1 MPALRTRPTGAPTM
15 KLANVLTAFLVCAP
29 VTLAIV
35 APPSVAQA
43 ADGAAVLKKLD
54 QDAQAFDDVSY
65 VSTME
70 IWKGGSM
77 KKTLQFDM
85 VMKGL
90 DKQFISFTAPGDV
103 AGMKILMVGDSL
115 WMYSP
120 EFQKVRMIAAHAQS
134 QGFLGSEFTPED
146 MVMTGMAK
154 HFDADITGQS
164 GNDTILTL
172 TPKADFQTS
181 WSKLELT
188 IDKTKGG
195 VTKIVYFDGSGTA
208 VREQI
213 RGGWAKVEGKSMP
226 TEIRMKNLKTN
237 AETVVKLSDIKVN
250 QGVGDDLF
258 SKRTLLR

>member
-1 MPALRTRPTGAPTM
+1 M
-15 KLANVLTAFLVCAP
+15 KLSTFLSAFLVCTP
-29 VTLAIV
+29 VAVAVL

-43 ADGAAVLKKLD
+43 ADGAAVLAKLD
-54 QDAQAFDDVSY
+54 RDAQVFKDMSY

-70 IWKGGSM
+70 IWKSGAK

-85 VMKGL
+85 TMKGL

-103 AGMKILMVGDSL
+103 AGMKILMVGESI

-120 EFQKVRMIAAHAQS
+120 EFAKVRMIAAHAQS

-146 MVMTGMAK
+146 MIMTGLAK

-164 GNDTILTL
+164 GNETTLTL
-172 TPKADFQTS
+172 KPKADFQTS

-195 VTKIVYFDGSGTA
+195 VTKIVYFDGSGVA

-213 RGGWAKVEGKSMP
+213 RAGWAKIEGHSMP

-250 QGVGDDLF
+250 QGVSDDLF

>member
-1 MPALRTRPTGAPTM
+1 M
-15 KLANVLTAFLVCAP
+15 KLSTFLSAFLVCTP
-29 VTLAIV
+29 VAVAVL

-43 ADGAAVLKKLD
+43 ADGAAVLAKLD
-54 QDAQAFDDVSY
+54 KDAQVFKDMSY

-70 IWKGGSM
+70 IWKGGAK

-85 VMKGL
+85 TMMGL
-90 DKQFISFTAPGDV
+90 DHQLISFTAPGDV
-103 AGMKILMVGDSL
+103 AGMKILMVGASL

-120 EFQKVRMIAAHAQS
+120 EFAKVRMIAAHAQS

-146 MVMTGMAK
+146 MVMTGLAS
-154 HFDADITGQS
+154 HFDADISGQS
-164 GNDTILTL
+164 GNETTLTL
-172 TPKADFQTS
+172 KPKADFQSS

-195 VTKIVYFDGSGTA
+195 VTKIVYFDSSGTA
-208 VREQI
+208 VREQV
-213 RGGWAKVEGKSMP
+213 RGGWAKVEGHSMP

-250 QGVGDDLF
+250 QGVSPDLF

>member
-1 MPALRTRPTGAPTM
+1 M
-15 KLANVLTAFLVCAP
+15 KLANVFTAFLVCAP
-29 VTLAIV
+29 LTLAFL
-35 APPSVAQA
+35 APVSVAQA
-43 ADGAAVLKKLD
+43 ADGSAVLKKLD
-54 QDAQAFDDVSY
+54 QDAQAFADVSY

-70 IWKGGSM
+70 IWKGGSK

-146 MVMTGMAK
+146 MVMTGLAS
-154 HFDADITGQS
+154 HFDAEIGGKTGTETS
-164 GNDTILTL
+164 LTL
-172 TPKADFQTS
+172 TPKADFKTS
-181 WSKLELT
+181 WSKLEVV
-188 IDKTKGG
+188 IDSSKGG
-195 VTKIVYFDGSGTA
+195 VTKITYYDGSGNA
-208 VREQI
+208 VREQS
-213 RGGWAKVEGKSMP
+213 RGGWAKISGKPMP
-226 TEIRMKNLKTN
+226 TEITMKNLKTN
-237 AETVVKLSDIKVN
+237 AETRIKLSDIKVN
-250 QGVGDDLF
+250 QGVEDDLF

>member
-1 MPALRTRPTGAPTM
+1 M
-15 KLANVLTAFLVCAP
+15 KLSTFLSAFLVCTP
-29 VTLAIV
+29 VAV
-35 APPSVAQA
+35 AVFAPPSVAQA
-43 ADGAAVLKKLD
+43 ADGAAVLAKLD
-54 QDAQAFDDVSY
+54 RDAQVFRDMSY

-70 IWKGGSM
+70 IWKSGSK

-85 VMKGL
+85 TMKGL

-120 EFQKVRMIAAHAQS
+120 EFAKVRMIAAHAQS

-146 MVMTGMAK
+146 MIMTGLANK
-154 HFDADITGQS
+154 FDAEITGQA
-164 GNDTILTL
+164 GNETTLTL
-172 TPKADFQTS
+172 TPKATFQTS

-195 VTKIVYFDGSGTA
+195 VTKIVYFDGSGAA

-213 RGGWAKVEGKSMP
+213 RGGWAKVEGQSMP

-250 QGVGDDLF
+250 HGVSDDLF
-258 SKRTLLR
+258 SKRPLLR

>member
-1 MPALRTRPTGAPTM
+1 M

-29 VTLAIV
+29 VTLAVV
-35 APPSVAQA
+35 APSSTAQA
-43 ADGAAVLKKLD
+43 ASGAAVLKKLD
-54 QDAQAFDDVSY
+54 KDAQAFDDVTY

-70 IWKGGSM
+70 IWKNGSK

-146 MVMTGMAK
+146 MVMTGLAK
-154 HFDADITGQS
+154 HFDAEIGGKKGTE
-164 GNDTILTL
+164 TTLTL
-172 TPKADFQTS
+172 TPKADFES
-181 WSKLELT
+181 SYSKLEIV
-188 IDKTKGG
+188 IDSSKGG
-195 VTKIVYFDGSGTA
+195 VTKITYFDGSDTA
-208 VREQI
+208 VRQQS
-213 RGGWAKVEGKSMP
+213 RGAWAKISGKSMP
-226 TEIRMKNLKTN
+226 TEIKMKNLKTG
-237 AETVVKLSDIKVN
+237 AETVIHLSDIKVN
-250 QGVGDDLF
+250 QGVEDGLF

>member
-1 MPALRTRPTGAPTM
+1 M
-15 KLANVLTAFLVCAP
+15 KLSTILSAFLVCTP
-29 VTLAIV
+29 VALAV
-35 APPSVAQA
+35 FAPPSVAQA
-43 ADGAAVLKKLD
+43 ADGSAVLAKLD
-54 QDAQAFDDVSY
+54 KDAQAFSDMSY

-70 IWKGGSM
+70 IWKSGS
-77 KKTLQFDM
+77 KKTTLQFDM

-90 DKQFISFTAPGDV
+90 DKQLISFTAPGDV
-103 AGMKILMVGDSL
+103 AGMKILMVGESI

-120 EFQKVRMIAAHAQS
+120 EFAKVRMIAAHAQS

-146 MVMTGMAK
+146 MVMTGLAK
-154 HFDADITGQS
+154 HFDAEITGQS

-172 TPKADFQTS
+172 KPKPEFQTS

-208 VREQI
+208 VREQL
-213 RGGWAKVEGKSMP
+213 RAGWAKVEGKSMP

-237 AETVVKLSDIKVN
+237 AETIVKLSGIKVN
-250 QGVGDDLF
+250 QGVEDDLF

>member
-1 MPALRTRPTGAPTM
+1 M
-15 KLANVLTAFLVCAP
+15 KLSTFLSAFLVCTP
-29 VTLAIV
+29 VALAV
-35 APPSVAQA
+35 FTPPSVAYA
-43 ADGAAVLKKLD
+43 ADGSAVLAKIDK
-54 QDAQAFDDVSY
+54 DAQFFSDTSY

-70 IWKGGSM
+70 IWKGGV
-77 KKTLQFDM
+77 KKTTLQFDM

-90 DKQFISFTAPGDV
+90 DKQYISFTAPGDV
-103 AGMKILMVGDSL
+103 AGMKILMVGASI

-120 EFQKVRMIAAHAQS
+120 EFAKVRMIAAHAQS

-146 MVMTGMAK
+146 MVMTGMAA
-154 HFDADITGQS
+154 HFDAEITGQS
-164 GNDTILTL
+164 GNETTLTL
-172 TPKADFQTS
+172 KPKADFATS
-181 WSKLELT
+181 WTKLELI

-195 VTKIVYFDGSGTA
+195 VTKIRYFDSNGVA

-213 RGGWAKVEGKSMP
+213 RGGWAKVEGHSMP